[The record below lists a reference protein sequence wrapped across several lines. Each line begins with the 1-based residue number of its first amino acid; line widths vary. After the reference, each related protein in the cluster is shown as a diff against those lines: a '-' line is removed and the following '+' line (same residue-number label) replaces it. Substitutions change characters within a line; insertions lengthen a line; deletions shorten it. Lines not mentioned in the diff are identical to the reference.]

1 MKFSAI
7 AVATVVAVVSA
18 QGIADI
24 PACAQTC
31 LLPALQATG
40 CSLTDFACSC
50 SNEQFVSDSTDCIE
64 DACSAAD
71 VAKAAK
77 ATYELCKSA
86 GVEIETRAPAGPTTA
101 APEPEPTTAEPEPT
115 TAEPE
120 PTTAEPEP
128 TTSEEPA
135 PSSSADPTYGEPEP
149 STTAAETTSY
159 APIPT
164 TIVSTTA
171 AGNAT
176 QTQPPPPPST
186 GAAVAVAGNV
196 VLALG
201 GAVAAFFL

>member
-1 MKFSAI
+1 MKFSAV
-7 AVATVVAVVSA
+7 ALATVVAVVSA

-40 CSLTDFACSC
+40 CSLTDFKCSC
-50 SNEQFVSDSTDCIE
+50 SNKSFVSDSTDCIE
-64 DACSAAD
+64 GACSPAD
-71 VAKAAK
+71 IAKAAK
-77 ATYELCKSA
+77 ATYELCKAA
-86 GVEIETRAPAGPTTA
+86 GVEIVTRAPPAATTSA
-101 APEPEPTTAEPEPT
+101 APTTAEPEPT
-115 TAEPE
+115 TAEPTTAE

-128 TTSEEPA
+128 TTSEA
-135 PSSSADPTYGEPEP
+135 VSSSAGPTYGEPEP
-149 STTAAETTSY
+149 STTAAVSSTY
-159 APIPT
+159 APAPT
-164 TIVSTTA
+164 TIISTTA

-186 GAAVAVAGNV
+186 GAAVAIAGNV